1 MLRIWC
7 RTLAVIGLIAV
18 LLHSTATMTEA
29 GIDDAALSYAVA
41 KEDMSRLL
49 EAAAQEKARIF
60 AEETDKFKKNMD
72 VVQYQVEQA
81 GKNLHEKERKWIA
94 ETTKEKALAKYMK
107 VVAAIASVKQALS
120 EAKPPSSE
128 ASNLKSEWG
137 EFCDAFDKLWDAY
150 QTRGK
155 QLAEAQKEVE
165 ERVKL
170 FKEDCK
176 KCF

>member
-1 MLRIWC
+1 MRPLKKRREYLR
-7 RTLAVIGLIAV
+7 
-18 LLHSTATMTEA
+18 
-29 GIDDAALSYAVA
+29 
-41 KEDMSRLL
+41 K
-49 EAAAQEKARIF
+49 Q
-60 AEETDKFKKNMD
+60 TDKFKKNMD

-120 EAKPPSSE
+120 EAKSPSSE

-137 EFCDAFDKLWDAY
+137 EFAMRSISYGTPTKH
-150 QTRGK
+150 GGNNI
-155 QLAEAQKEVE
+155 AEAQKEVE